1 MASYANPAVIWLTGL
16 SGAGKTTIAHDM
28 IKQLKMSGIAP
39 VLLDGDQ
46 IRRSLK
52 QLDFSEAARKAHN
65 LRVGQMA
72 SALEKR
78 GKVVIVSLISPYAD
92 IRAEVRSL
100 CETFVEVY
108 VQTPL
113 ELCICRDPKGL
124 YKKAISG
131 QIQHFTGITAP
142 YYPPANPEVTVYT
155 DCMSASDC
163 AEKILRYCFAKD

>member
-39 VLLDGDQ
+39 VFLDGDQ

-113 ELCICRDPKGL
+113 ELCIQPRSKGFVQKSNIRPNTTFYRHYGSVL
-124 YKKAISG
+124 SACKSRS
-131 QIQHFTGITAP
+131 
-142 YYPPANPEVTVYT
+142 NRVYRLHVGVG
-155 DCMSASDC
+155 
-163 AEKILRYCFAKD
+163 LR

>member
-1 MASYANPAVIWLTGL
+1 MEHPVKSAVIWLTGL
-16 SGAGKTTIAHDM
+16 SGAGKTTIAHEM
-28 IKQLKMSGIAP
+28 IKQVKISGIAP

-46 IRRSLK
+46 IRRILK
-52 QLDFSEAARKAHN
+52 QLDFSEATRKLHN

-72 SALEKR
+72 SALENK

-92 IRAEVRSL
+92 IRTEIRSL
-100 CETFVEVY
+100 CKTFVEVY

-113 ELCICRDPKGL
+113 ELCIHRDPKNL

-131 QIQHFTGITAP
+131 EIKHFTGITAP
-142 YYPPANPEVTVYT
+142 YYPPTNPEVTVYT

-163 AEKILRYCFAKD
+163 AEKILRFCFTKD